1 MQTGIISFCG
11 KNALNIKSDVVK
23 HKMLGLLETQFN
35 QKIVRRHYE
44 NFDREHSVSKIRNNP
59 HLACLKS
66 NGNPYFV
73 LLTRINHVNTCVFID
88 KKIQHGYLL
97 PRMIIVRLRF
107 DDALFAGGTLLEGEM
122 VVPSSK
128 SECRFLVN
136 DLIAYKGKHLINT
149 NLVNRL
155 NMLYSMLETEYDP
168 AHNRFF
174 RLEVKRYVSCE
185 MLDDLV
191 GKFAPELPY
200 TNRGVIFKPMFMKF
214 RDILHNFE
222 DGLIKST
229 VRVKYGEANKFITP
243 EDVTRT
249 FKIKNTTEP
258 DVYELYDESSNDYVG
273 APLVNTLGVSKFLGA
288 LFQNARACSSHTVRC
303 KFNNRFKRWEPIV
316 SSTERAPR

>member
-1 MQTGIISFCG
+1 MQTGTISFCG
-11 KNALNIKSDVVK
+11 KNALNIKSDSVK
-23 HKMLGLLETQFN
+23 QKLLATLETRFN
-35 QKIVRRHYE
+35 QRIVRRHYE
-44 NFDREHSVSKIRNNP
+44 SFDREHSVSKIRNNP

-73 LLTRINHVNTCVFID
+73 LLTRINYVNTCVFID

-97 PRMIIVRLRF
+97 PRMIIVRMCF
-107 DDALFAGGTLLEGEM
+107 DDALFVGGTLLEGEM
-122 VVPSSK
+122 VVPSDK
-128 SECRFLVN
+128 RDCRFLVN
-136 DLIAYKGKHLINT
+136 DLIAYKGKHLLNI

-155 NMLYSMLETEYDP
+155 NMLYAMLEREYDP

-174 RLEVKRYVSCE
+174 RLEVKRYLSCE
-185 MLDDLV
+185 RLHELV
-191 GKFAPELPY
+191 GTFAPSLPY

-243 EDVTRT
+243 EDVTRV

-258 DVYELYDESSNDYVG
+258 DVYELYDETSNDLIG
-273 APLVNTLGVSKFLGA
+273 APMVNTLGVSKYLGGM
-288 LFQNARACSSHTVRC
+288 FRNARACSSHSVRC
-303 KFNNRFKRWEPIV
+303 RFNDRFKRWEPIIA
-316 SSTERAPR
+316 S